1 MLTKKKKLTRKEI
14 KQDKLVEL
22 YYKSQ
27 NFFEENKNKILM
39 YAGAVAVV
47 IIAIILYSNYR
58 SNQNE
63 EAGTHLAKVMDLYDM
78 GAYLEAIE
86 GMQDK
91 KVIGL
96 KKIVQD
102 YGSTENGEIAKIY
115 LANSYAGL
123 GKTDEALKYYED
135 YSGDIDIF
143 QAAALAGQ
151 AGIKSAQGN
160 YKEAAELY
168 VKASR
173 VSKTNVLNPD
183 YLLQASINL
192 IEAGDKDEAKD
203 LLQTIKEQYKTS
215 TANVQVDRYLSML
228 N

>member
-1 MLTKKKKLTRKEI
+1 MLTKQKKLSRKEI

-27 NFFEENKNKILM
+27 NFFEENKNKIFM

-47 IIAIILYSNYR
+47 IIAIILFTNYR
-58 SNQNE
+58 SGQNE

-78 GAYLEAIE
+78 GAYLEAVE
-86 GMQDK
+86 GVQNK
-91 KVIGL
+91 NIIGL

-123 GKTDEALKYYED
+123 GKTDDALKYYED
-135 YSGDIDIF
+135 YSGSIDIF
-143 QAAALAGQ
+143 QAAALAGR
-151 AGIKSAQGN
+151 AGIKSAEGN

-168 VKASR
+168 LKASR
-173 VSKTNVLNPD
+173 VSKTNVSNPD
-183 YLLQASINL
+183 YLLQASINF
-192 IEAGDKDEAKD
+192 IEAGDKEEAKNI
-203 LLQTIKEQYKTS
+203 LQTIKTDYKTS
-215 TANVQVDRYLSML
+215 AAFVQVDRYLPQL

>member
-14 KQDKLVEL
+14 KQDKLVEF

-47 IIAIILYSNYR
+47 IIGIILYTNYR
-58 SNQNE
+58 SDQNE

-78 GAYLEAIE
+78 GAHLEAIE
-86 GMQDK
+86 GVQNK
-91 KVIGL
+91 NIIGL
-96 KKIVQD
+96 EKIVQN

-115 LANSYAGL
+115 LANSYASF

-143 QAAALAGQ
+143 KSAAFAGR
-151 AGIKSAQGN
+151 AGIKSANGN
-160 YKEAAELY
+160 FKEAAELY
-168 VKASR
+168 VKASK

-183 YLLQASINL
+183 YLLQASLNF
-192 IEAGDKDEAKD
+192 IEAGDKDEAKS
-203 LLQTIKEQYKTS
+203 LLQIIKEQYKTS
-215 TANVQVDRYLSML
+215 TANVQADRYLSML

>member
-1 MLTKKKKLTRKEI
+1 MLTKQKKLSRKEI

-47 IIAIILYSNYR
+47 IIAIVLYTNYR
-58 SNQNE
+58 SGQNE

-78 GAYLEAIE
+78 GAYLEAVE
-86 GMQDK
+86 GVQNK
-91 KVIGL
+91 NIIGL

-135 YSGDIDIF
+135 YSGSIDIF
-143 QAAALAGQ
+143 QAAALAGR
-151 AGIKSAQGN
+151 AGIKSAEGN

-168 VKASR
+168 LKASR

-183 YLLQASINL
+183 YMLQASINF
-192 IEAGDKDEAKD
+192 IEAGEKDEAKNI
-203 LLQTIKEQYKTS
+203 LQTIKTDYKTS
-215 TANVQVDRYLSML
+215 AAFVQVDRYLSQL

>member
-1 MLTKKKKLTRKEI
+1 MLTKQKKLSRKEI

-47 IIAIILYSNYR
+47 IIAIVLYTNYR
-58 SNQNE
+58 SGQNE
-63 EAGTHLAKVMDLYDM
+63 EAGTHLAKVMDLFDM
-78 GAYLEAIE
+78 GAYLEAVE
-86 GMQDK
+86 GVQNK
-91 KVIGL
+91 NIIGL
-96 KKIVQD
+96 KNIVQD

-135 YSGDIDIF
+135 YSGSIDIF
-143 QAAALAGQ
+143 QAAALAGR
-151 AGIKSAQGN
+151 AGIKSAEGN

-168 VKASR
+168 LKASR

-183 YLLQASINL
+183 YMLQASINF
-192 IEAGDKDEAKD
+192 IEAGEKDEAKNI
-203 LLQTIKEQYKTS
+203 LQTIKTDYKTS
-215 TANVQVDRYLSML
+215 AAFVQVDRYLSQL

>member
-1 MLTKKKKLTRKEI
+1 MLTKQKKLSRKEI

-47 IIAIILYSNYR
+47 IIAIVLYTNYR
-58 SNQNE
+58 SGQNE
-63 EAGTHLAKVMDLYDM
+63 EAGTHLAKVMDLFDM
-78 GAYLEAIE
+78 GAYLEAVE
-86 GMQDK
+86 GVQNK
-91 KVIGL
+91 NIIGL

-135 YSGDIDIF
+135 YSGSIDIF
-143 QAAALAGQ
+143 QAAALAGR
-151 AGIKSAQGN
+151 AGIKSAEGN

-168 VKASR
+168 LKASR

-183 YLLQASINL
+183 YMLQASINF
-192 IEAGDKDEAKD
+192 IEAGEKDEAKNI
-203 LLQTIKEQYKTS
+203 LQTIKTDYKTS
-215 TANVQVDRYLSML
+215 AAFVQVDRYLSQL